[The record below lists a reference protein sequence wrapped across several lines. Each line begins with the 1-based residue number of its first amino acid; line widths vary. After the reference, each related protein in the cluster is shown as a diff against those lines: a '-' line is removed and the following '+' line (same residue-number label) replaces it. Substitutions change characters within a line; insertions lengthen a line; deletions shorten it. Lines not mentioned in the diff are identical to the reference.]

1 MQVKR
6 FFAADMRQAMKLVRD
21 ELGADAAIIG
31 NRRVAGGV
39 ELTAALDYPMP
50 AAAPSQPNP
59 QLEAEL
65 RKTQT
70 RIAQALQHKAFKHL
84 R

>member
-6 FFAADMRQAMKLVRD
+6 FFAVDMRTAMKLVRD

-39 ELTAALDYPMP
+39 ELTAALDYQVP
-50 AAAPSQPNP
+50 APVRPNP
-59 QLEAEL
+59 
-65 RKTQT
+65 
-70 RIAQALQHKAFKHL
+70 AQIGRAHV
-84 R
+84 

>member
-6 FFAADMRQAMKLVRD
+6 FFAVDMRTAMKLVRD

-39 ELTAALDYPMP
+39 ELTAALDYQCRHPC
-50 AAAPSQPNP
+50 APNP
-59 QLEAEL
+59 AW
-65 RKTQT
+65 KPSCAKITDCP
-70 RIAQALQHKAFKHL
+70 
-84 R
+84 